1 VLGEIE
7 AGGNERRSLVFIVS
21 GAVDGEGMYH
31 PVARPVLPPLV
42 TNGVLMV
49 VV

>member
-1 VLGEIE
+1 MLGEIE

-21 GAVDGEGMYH
+21 GAVDGEGCTTRW
-31 PVARPVLPPLV
+31 PAPVLLPLL